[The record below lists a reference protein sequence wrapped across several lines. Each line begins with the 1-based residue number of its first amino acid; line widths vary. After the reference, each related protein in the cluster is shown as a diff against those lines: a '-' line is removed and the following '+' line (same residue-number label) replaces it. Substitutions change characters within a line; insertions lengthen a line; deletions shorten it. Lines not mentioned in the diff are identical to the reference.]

1 MTREIKTKF
10 EDINK
15 ISKEIAK
22 NKNVKAVYLFGSYAT
37 GNIKP
42 LSDIDLCVIG
52 NLKERDKIKIS
63 GYSSDN
69 LDVSFF
75 DELPIYIK
83 FRVFRDGK
91 PLLIKDENYLNLV
104 KKITLNQYR
113 DFKPII
119 NKRIKEVFEYVW

>member
-1 MTREIKTKF
+1 MKKEIKTKF
-10 EDINK
+10 ENINK
-15 ISKEIAK
+15 IAEKIFS

-37 GNIKP
+37 GNPKP

-52 NLKERDKIKIS
+52 NLKEKDKIKIS

-69 LDVSFF
+69 LDISFF

-91 PLLIKDENYLNLV
+91 PLLIKDEKYLWLI

-119 NKRIKEVFEYVW
+119 NKRIKEVFEYV